1 MQMNSRVCAQKP
13 ESYSRASGYL
23 HMGANPVE
31 VMTHTDSYDKK
42 TENWDPGEQR
52 ARCDDAQ
59 RFASLQS
66 SVISNHMLE
75 PYG

>member
-1 MQMNSRVCAQKP
+1 
-13 ESYSRASGYL
+13 
-23 HMGANPVE
+23 MGANPVE